1 MNSQFHVFI
10 VDDDQSVRK
19 ALSRL
24 LRAAGYNVSSYAS
37 AMEFLAALN
46 PNTTGCV
53 VLDVRMPE
61 VSGDELAVKL
71 MEHGKNLAIIFL
83 TADDDPKIK
92 EKAKKMGAVGFFRKP
107 VDGKALLDTIYWS
120 LKTTKDNNHSK
131 EENNKFNK
139 GDIV

>member
-107 VDGKALLDTIYWS
+107 VDGTALLDAIYWS
-120 LKTTKDNNHSK
+120 LKKTNDNNQSK